1 MSVAWTAALKVLGLT
16 LPAWEPDTIRI
27 ELERVKIPPT
37 DALMAK
43 LLGAQTVVTG
53 PVWSYDH
60 DVLFSLALACDGVPA
75 AADCFAHPTPEQLCW
90 LMHELN
96 ALTGHTF
103 TEDDGFDPDTIDPAI
118 AVVLHDEGMPLA
130 PPELSF
136 AQDALARLLVGEKD
150 LPAKVLKGVDQP
162 LLVVQGLLDTQ
173 VPPDNADKL
182 EALAKARHKS
192 SVEVVKVAGV
202 NHLLVPAKTGE
213 VDEYPRLGNV
223 SVSPDVTGALTTW
236 LKKTLA
242 AVK

>member
-130 PPELSF
+130 PPELGF

-150 LPAKVLKGVDQP
+150 LPAKVLKASARIATSSEGDLRRMLKEEP
-162 LLVVQGLLDTQ
+162 SSALEVQ
-173 VPPDNADKL
+173 V
-182 EALAKARHKS
+182 H
-192 SVEVVKVAGV
+192 
-202 NHLLVPAKTGE
+202 
-213 VDEYPRLGNV
+213 RLGECRLYV
-223 SVSPDVTGALTTW
+223 MERVDRRSRQHGSLQHSI
-236 LKKTLA
+236 
-242 AVK
+242 